1 MILRWKR
8 LLPAICILFLL
19 AGSGFA
25 GCLGLFHPSA
35 VPPAIVPVEGATLD
49 HDTAYSFPFEQQT
62 VSVRAAVDPAVYA
75 GAKQAD
81 KAIYLYENFT
91 KDEWLP
97 LYYLAFINDTH
108 QEPFYADLLAQFRT
122 VRDRDE
128 LDSDRYLELLAS
140 FVQAIPYRTG
150 DRLVEP
156 KFPIETFADGYGDC
170 DDKSLL
176 LAGLLAR
183 EGYASALLY
192 FEEEQHMAVGVKA
205 PGCGFSGTKY
215 AYLEVTNASYVGIPP
230 QELADGTVIA
240 SDPLVIPVGDGTLDY
255 GSCEDV
261 RAIEDALL
269 VSHARFAALE
279 DEVEDRAA
287 ALQETEGKLASLR
300 AEMDRLH
307 AAGNIVEYNARVP
320 AYNGLVD
327 DYNSISAEYNRMVGD
342 LRTYAEIYNYI
353 VTHAY
358 DRPGTYRF
366 VQEHLSVLEAAGN

>member
-8 LLPAICILFLL
+8 LLPVISFLVL
-19 AGSGFA
+19 LGSAGFA
-25 GCLGLFHPSA
+25 GCLDIFHPSA
-35 VPPAIVPVEGATLD
+35 VPPVIVPVEGAAID

-81 KAIYLYENFT
+81 KAMYLYENFT

-97 LYYLAFINDTH
+97 LYYRAFINDTH
-108 QEPFYADLLAQFRT
+108 QEPFYTDLLAELRT
-122 VRDRDE
+122 VRDHE
-128 LDSDRYLELLAS
+128 GLDSDRYLELLAA
-140 FVQAIPYRTG
+140 FVQAIPYRTD

-183 EGYASALLY
+183 EGYAAALLY

-205 PGCGFSGTKY
+205 PGCGFSGTEY

-240 SDPLVIPVGDGTLDY
+240 SEPLVIPVGDGTLAY
-255 GSCEDV
+255 GSCEEA
-261 RAIEDALL
+261 RAIGDALL
-269 VSHARFAALE
+269 VSHARFASLE
-279 DEVEDRAA
+279 DEVEDRAS

-300 AEMDRLH
+300 AEMDRLYT
-307 AAGNIVEYNARVP
+307 AGNIGKYNARIS

-327 DYNSISAEYNRMVGD
+327 DYNTIIAEYNRRVED
-342 LRTYAEIYNYI
+342 LQTHAEIHNYI